1 MSGTAE
7 SEDQVSDKEN
17 DIPSEEKIES
27 SVDPSAMEVCEG
39 DEQSSEQFVPD
50 SQLDSQLDNDTG
62 KIVTHMHITY

>member
-1 MSGTAE
+1 MSGTAG

-17 DIPSEEKIES
+17 DIPSDEKTQS

-50 SQLDSQLDNDTG
+50 SQLDNDIG